1 LSEPEKN
8 SKSEKEPIPDK
19 ESAPEKGSKPKKEE
33 RIQPEKESEPKKEER
48 IQIGIPGLDEMLDKG
63 FRPGS
68 LCIIV
73 GEPLCGKEILA
84 KEFFYKGLEKGESGI
99 YITTNNF
106 AEDISNEM
114 KEFGWDLSEYDKCEN
129 ISYIMV
135 DTYSQTVNPKVED
148 TDNILYVSAA
158 TDLAGL
164 SSKVVEAIT
173 ALTTDSKKIRMVLD
187 SLSSIVT
194 FVTPPAAIRFLSFL
208 KARIR
213 LVEGT
218 FISLLESELTEK
230 SVMIQILQLADVII
244 EIKNHEIHVR
254 QRGKASTFGEFKITG
269 CGVDVTPKQG

>member
-1 LSEPEKN
+1 MMEGLSQ
-8 SKSEKEPIPDK
+8 KE
-19 ESAPEKGSKPKKEE
+19 G
-33 RIQPEKESEPKKEER
+33 RYLSEPKKEELEKEEVKKEEPKKEEAKKEKR
-48 IQIGIPGLDEMLDKG
+48 INTGIPGLDEMLHNG
-63 FRPGS
+63 LLPGS

-73 GEPLCGKEILA
+73 GEPLCGKEIIA
-84 KEFFYKGLEKGESGI
+84 KQFFYKGLEMGEPGI

-114 KEFGWDLSEYDKCEN
+114 KEFGWQLSEYDKCEN

-135 DTYSQTVNPKVED
+135 DTYSQTVNPKVGD
-148 TDNILYVSAA
+148 TNNILYVSAA

-173 ALTTDSKKIRMVLD
+173 TLTTDSKKIRMVLD

-194 FVTPPAAIRFLSFL
+194 FITPPAAIRFLSFL

-269 CGVDVTPKQG
+269 HGVEITPKQG